1 MLTFL
6 PFEAAFYA
14 EHRVPVAYVGHPLA
28 DELPLVND
36 RAAAR
41 EALELDPA
49 TPTLALLPGSRSN
62 EVRFQGEIFLRAAAA
77 LRERLGELQVV
88 IPRPR
93 RSAGRSSRRCSNAF
107 RSWPSGSRSAM
118 AARARR

>member
-62 EVRFQGEIFLRAAAA
+62 EVLPGRDFPA
-77 LRERLGELQVV
+77 
-88 IPRPR
+88 R
-93 RSAGRSSRRCSNAF
+93 RRG
-107 RSWPSGSRSAM
+107 
-118 AARARR
+118 AARAAG